1 VKQTTSAIGNLAEN
15 FAVQELKKIKYKIIA
30 RNYHCPHGEIDII
43 AIDQD
48 TLVFVE
54 VKARSSSIFGSPLEA
69 VTTRKI
75 SKISQTGEYFI
86 NNHKDNL
93 PSKKR
98 IDVFAVY
105 ITNSNKYSFQ
115 LFTAVNQYVT

>member
-1 VKQTTSAIGNLAEN
+1 MKQTTSAIGNLAEN